1 MRLVLPAFARLTVAV
16 LVATLV
22 GSCLRAERTAAAE
35 PEWPQWRGAAG
46 DGHAP
51 AAHDLPLTWSETE
64 NIAWK
69 TPLEGRGWS
78 SPVIGAGRIWI
89 TTAIE
94 RAASAEEQARALE
107 GNRMAGQLAVSGAV
121 TIRALC
127 VAQATGKLLHDVELF
142 TIQDPQPIHKLNSFA
157 SPSPVLADG
166 RLYCHCGDFGAACL
180 DAASG
185 QVLWRNRTLRLN
197 HENGPGSTPVVWHDK
212 LIVHLDGS
220 DVQSIAA
227 YDTATGQLAWQVPR
241 SGALRDDPQL
251 RKSYGTPVILPLGG
265 RAVLV
270 SPAAD
275 WLYGYDPAT
284 GAELW
289 KMSYGVLGFSVV
301 PRPVIA
307 GDLLF
312 MSTSFMQPE
321 LLAVKL
327 AGPDRPPEI
336 AWREKKGAPTMSSP
350 LVVDGLVYM
359 VSDKGVGTCL
369 DAQTGEPAWSERLGG
384 NFSSSPL
391 FADGRIY
398 VGNRDGD
405 TFVIKPG
412 REYELLATNHLDG
425 GIYATPAAVGRAIFL
440 RTENALYRIEKP
452 AAATAEPSTTGT
464 NATVEPA
471 EPAVGEAAAE
481 AGGSAPTTP
490 PAGATFSF
498 TFDTSRVYPG
508 TTREV
513 TVYVPEQYDGHT
525 PACVHVNQ
533 DGVQSDA
540 PRVFDRLI
548 HEKKM
553 PVTIG
558 VFVKPGVVPAARAGA
573 LPRFNRSLEYDSLGG
588 DYAKFL
594 LDELLPAVETKQAAD
609 GRKLV
614 LSKRGADRSIGGNSS
629 GAICAFTA
637 AWERPDAFSRVFSG
651 IGTYVGL
658 RGGHAYSTLVR
669 KVEPKP
675 FRVFLEDGSGD
686 LDIYGGDWWI
696 ANQGL
701 ERSLAFAGYEVKHA
715 WGDGGHNGK
724 HAAEVFPAA
733 MEWLWAGWPE
743 PPGRGKGSP
752 QLQEIL
758 LDGEDWRLVGAGYK
772 FTEGPAANAQGQLF
786 FNDVGNSKTYRVT
799 PDWQAE
805 VWLEDSHQG
814 DGQNFAPDGRLVA
827 ASGADTAILAWSPD
841 KQPTTLVQGWRGND
855 LVVNSAG
862 GIYVTEPG
870 WDGKSPSKIHHLAP
884 DGTDTVVDTGLK
896 FSNGL
901 CLSPDQT
908 LLYVADSRSHWV
920 WSWQVRPDGTLAH
933 KQRYYHLHVPDTAD
947 DSGADGMRVDRDG
960 RLYVA
965 TRLGIQ
971 VCDQAGR
978 VNCIIPTP
986 NGKVSNLCFGG
997 PDFDHLL
1004 ATCGDKVY
1012 VRKVKTKGAPNFLPP
1027 TTPAT
1032 PRL

>member
-1 MRLVLPAFARLTVAV
+1 MFSRPAFHLWSRSLALACLAVPTV
-16 LVATLV
+16 
-22 GSCLRAERTAAAE
+22 GGE
-35 PEWPQWRGAAG
+35 PDWPQWRGPAG

-51 AAHDLPLTWSETE
+51 AARDLPVTWSETE
-64 NIAWK
+64 HVVWK
-69 TPLEGRGWS
+69 TPLVGRGWS
-78 SPVIGAGRIWI
+78 SPVIGGGQVWV

-94 RAASAEEQARALE
+94 REASAEEQARRLA
-107 GNRMAGQLAVSGAV
+107 GNRMAGQLAVSGPVTVRAV
-121 TIRALC
+121 CLE
-127 VAQATGKLLHDVELF
+127 QSTGRMLHDVELF
-142 TIQDPQPIHKLNSFA
+142 TIPDPQPIHKLNSYA

-166 RLYCHCGDFGAACL
+166 RLYCHCGDFGAACIDTATGRL
-180 DAASG
+180 
-185 QVLWRNRTLRLN
+185 LWTNRELRLN
-197 HENGPGSTPVVWHDK
+197 HENGPGSTPVVWQDK

-227 YDTATGQLAWQVPR
+227 YDMATGRIAWQTPR
-241 SGALRDDPQL
+241 SGVLREDPQL
-251 RKSYGTPVILPLGG
+251 KKAYGTPVILRLDG
-265 RAVLV
+265 REVLI

-284 GAELW
+284 GSELW
-289 KMSYGVLGFSVV
+289 KLSYGVLGFSIV
-301 PRPVIA
+301 PRPVTC
-307 GDLLF
+307 GDLLLL
-312 MSTSFMQPE
+312 STSFMQPE

-336 AWREKKGAPTMSSP
+336 AWREKKGVPTMSS
-350 LVVDGLVYM
+350 LLAVDDLVYM

-369 DAQTGEPAWSERLGG
+369 DARTGELVWSQRLGG

-398 VGNRDGD
+398 VSNRDGD
-405 TFVIKPG
+405 TFVLNPG
-412 REYELLATNHLDG
+412 RDYQLLATNHLDG
-425 GIYATPAAVGRAIFL
+425 GIFATPAAVGRALYL
-440 RTENALYRIEKP
+440 RTENALYRLEKP
-452 AAATAEPSTTGT
+452 AAEQ
-464 NATVEPA
+464 
-471 EPAVGEAAAE
+471 
-481 AGGSAPTTP
+481 
-490 PAGATFSF
+490 PAGETFSF

-508 TTREV
+508 TSREV
-513 TVYVPEQYDGHT
+513 TVYVPRQYDGTT
-525 PACVHVNQ
+525 PACVHVHQ

-540 PRVFDRLI
+540 PQVFDQLI
-548 HEKKM
+548 HAGKL

-558 VFVKPGVVPAARAGA
+558 VFVKPGVVPAAREGA
-573 LPRFNRSLEYDSLGG
+573 LPRFNRSFEYDSLGG
-588 DYAKFL
+588 DYATFL
-594 LDELLPAVETKQAAD
+594 LDELLPAVETKQAVD
-609 GRKLV
+609 GRRIV
-614 LSKRGADRSIGGNSS
+614 LSKRAADRSIGGISS

-658 RGGHAYSTLVR
+658 RGGHVYSTLVR

-675 FRVFLEDGSGD
+675 IRVFLEDGSGD

-696 ANQGL
+696 ANQAMQ
-701 ERSLAFAGYEVKHA
+701 RSLAFAGYEVKHA

-724 HAAEVFPAA
+724 HAAEVFPEA

-758 LDGEDWRLVGAGYK
+758 LEGEDWRLVGEGYT
-772 FTEGPAANAQGQLF
+772 FTEGPAANAQGELF

-799 PDWQAE
+799 PAWQAE
-805 VWLEDSHQG
+805 LWLEDSRRG

-827 ASGADTAILAWSPD
+827 ASAADTAILAWSPD
-841 KQPTTLVQGWRGND
+841 KRSTTLAQGWRGND

-870 WDGKSPSKIHHLAP
+870 WDGTRPSRIHHITP
-884 DGTDTVVDTGLK
+884 DGTDTVVDTGLT

-960 RLYVA
+960 RLWVA
-965 TRLGIQ
+965 TRMGIQ

-978 VNCIIPTP
+978 VNCIVPTP

-1012 VRKVKTKGAPNFLPP
+1012 VRRVKTTGAPNFLPP
-1027 TTPAT
+1027 TTPAK